1 MNAHSDIVALRHSA
15 AHLAAHA
22 LSELYPHI
30 QLTIGPATEEG
41 FFYDIYS
48 PQNLKIEDLAIIEE
62 RMKEIAKRSLHITH
76 EEMHK
81 DEARKLFAGNR
92 FKLELIDGI
101 PGDYVGISRQGEFVD
116 LCKGGH
122 VATTGMLSHVRLTG
136 LSGAYW
142 RADKNNTPLQRISGT
157 AFFTEQ
163 ELQDWITQRELAAQY
178 DHRKLGKQ
186 LNLFSF
192 HQEGVGFPFF
202 HPKGKAIINTMV
214 NFLRAEQ
221 TKQGYQEIS
230 TPTCLNNELWKR
242 SGHYGHYKDNMY
254 FCFIDDIEYAIKPMN
269 CPGAFL
275 LYNERPHSYRELPM
289 RLAEFGLVHRH
300 ELSGVLHGLMRAR
313 SFTIDDAHIICT
325 VDQLKEEIKSA
336 ITLIIKVLHTYGFTN
351 IKIGLSTKPESAM
364 GDDALWHTAENSLK
378 EALTES
384 KIDFVLQEGEG
395 AFYGPKIEFK
405 IYDSLKR
412 EWQCG
417 TVQVD
422 LVQPINFD
430 LTYVGP
436 DGTKQRPVVIHRAVY
451 GSLERFFAILLEHYK
466 GHLPFWLSP
475 VQATVL
481 TITDAQ
487 HAYAQALTQ
496 KLEQAGIRV
505 TIDNSS
511 DPISGKIK
519 RAQLEKIPWMIVV
532 GKKEEEQR
540 MVTLRLADGSQIQGL
555 SWDDLIAKSTSEK
568 H

>member
-364 GDDALWHTAENSLK
+364 G
-378 EALTES
+378 
-384 KIDFVLQEGEG
+384 
-395 AFYGPKIEFK
+395 
-405 IYDSLKR
+405 
-412 EWQCG
+412 
-417 TVQVD
+417 
-422 LVQPINFD
+422 
-430 LTYVGP
+430 
-436 DGTKQRPVVIHRAVY
+436 
-451 GSLERFFAILLEHYK
+451 
-466 GHLPFWLSP
+466 
-475 VQATVL
+475 
-481 TITDAQ
+481 
-487 HAYAQALTQ
+487 
-496 KLEQAGIRV
+496 
-505 TIDNSS
+505 
-511 DPISGKIK
+511 
-519 RAQLEKIPWMIVV
+519 
-532 GKKEEEQR
+532 
-540 MVTLRLADGSQIQGL
+540 
-555 SWDDLIAKSTSEK
+555 
-568 H
+568 